1 MRMEVAKNIAL
12 IATNTF
18 LLLVVLFLR
27 VCMSLYLLSSSI
39 TYSYF
44 LYKPSS
50 KETSIS
56 FFVLYMPVL
65 FNLIFLSLIKD
76 YVHLASPY
84 HP

>member
-27 VCMSLYLLSSSI
+27 VCMSLYALSLSL
-39 TYSYF
+39 THSYF
-44 LYKPSS
+44 LYRPSS
-50 KETSIS
+50 KESSIS
-56 FFVLYMPVL
+56 FFVLYMPVV

-76 YVHLASPY
+76 YVCLPSTP

>member
-27 VCMSLYLLSSSI
+27 VCMSLYAFSPSL
-39 TYSYF
+39 THSYF
-44 LYKPSS
+44 LYRPSS
-50 KETSIS
+50 KESSIS
-56 FFVLYMPVL
+56 FFVLYMPVV

-76 YVHLASPY
+76 YVRLPSPPHL
-84 HP
+84 